1 MTQPNPID
9 PQLAALLEAEA
20 ILHTTRRQLNTQS
33 ILWDKLY
40 NASRYIQK
48 QIDSYF
54 RPEAA

>member
-40 NASRYIQK
+40 HASRHIQR
-48 QIDSYF
+48 QIDAYF
-54 RPEAA
+54 SSEAA

>member
-40 NASRYIQK
+40 HAPPH
-48 QIDSYF
+48 
-54 RPEAA
+54 PEAD